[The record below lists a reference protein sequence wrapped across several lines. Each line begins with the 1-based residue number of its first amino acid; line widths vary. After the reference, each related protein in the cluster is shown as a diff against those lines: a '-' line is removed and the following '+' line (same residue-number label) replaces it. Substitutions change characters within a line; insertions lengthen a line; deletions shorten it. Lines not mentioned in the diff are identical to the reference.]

1 MKKSMK
7 RPQAVAALTK
17 DTRFEGTYEV
27 LLPVPDRV
35 KPARLA
41 SQFATQHEAE
51 NWIHSDEGQT
61 AIDDA
66 LAAAA
71 KGKK

>member
-1 MKKSMK
+1 MSKFKK
-7 RPQAVAALTK
+7 PQAIAAETK
-17 DTRFEGTYEV
+17 DARFAGTFEV

-35 KPARLA
+35 KPLKLA
-41 SQFATQHEAE
+41 SQFATKHAAE

-61 AIDDA
+61 AIEDA
-66 LAAAA
+66 LSAAG